1 MSSDEVSREGRFGQK
16 EVPSTREYVRE
27 GLYGPSYF
35 ILHHALVGQ
44 ISFVPCQGNNDAR
57 TGLSL

>member
-1 MSSDEVSREGRFGQK
+1 MSSGKVSREGRFGQK
-16 EVPSTREYVRE
+16 RSQAQRECIRKE
-27 GLYGPSYF
+27 LCGPSYF

-44 ISFVPCQGNNDAR
+44 VSFVPRQGNNNAR

>member
-1 MSSDEVSREGRFGQK
+1 MRFPERAGLDKKKSQAQGK
-16 EVPSTREYVRE
+16 CVRE

-44 ISFVPCQGNNDAR
+44 VSFVPRQRNNDVR